1 MLKKYLFTVLLI
13 IFYSSFHLEAQ
24 TQMEME
30 QTAYNDYKKA
40 DTELNKIYKLV
51 VKILNEKEQKL
62 LILAQKDWRKFR
74 DSQCKFEVEQYN
86 GGSIQPLMYFTC
98 LKEQTNNRIVGLKAI
113 LEDEER

>member
-1 MLKKYLFTVLLI
+1 MFKKYLFTVILI
-13 IFYSSFHLEAQ
+13 TFYSSFHLAAQ

-30 QTAYNDYKKA
+30 QTAYDDYKQA
-40 DTELNKIYKLV
+40 DTELNKIYKQV
-51 VKILNEKEQKL
+51 VKKLNEKEQQL
-62 LILAQKDWRKFR
+62 LIIAQKDWIKFR

>member
-1 MLKKYLFTVLLI
+1 LI
-13 IFYSSFHLEAQ
+13 I
-24 TQMEME
+24 T
-30 QTAYNDYKKA
+30 
-40 DTELNKIYKLV
+40 
-51 VKILNEKEQKL
+51 
-62 LILAQKDWRKFR
+62 QKDWIKFR